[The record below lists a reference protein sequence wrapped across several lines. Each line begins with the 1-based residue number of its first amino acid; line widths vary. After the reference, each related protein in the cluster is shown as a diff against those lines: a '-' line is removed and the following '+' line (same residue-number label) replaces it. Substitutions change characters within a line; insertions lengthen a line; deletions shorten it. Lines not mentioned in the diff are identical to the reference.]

1 MANNFRITS
10 HKKNGG
16 LHLKLSG
23 DFDGTSA
30 LELLYAL
37 HDIIGMAE
45 KIYIETEGL
54 RSLIPFG
61 RMVFIKNFNFSPS
74 AFKKMVFTGDYG
86 HALYPSCAD

>member
-10 HKKNGG
+10 HKKNCG
-16 LHLKLSG
+16 LRLKLSG

-30 LELLYAL
+30 LELIYAL
-37 HDIIGMAE
+37 NDIIGMVE

-54 RSLIPFG
+54 RSLNPFG
-61 RMVFIKNFNFSPS
+61 RMVFINNFNFSAS

-86 HALYPSCAD
+86 HALNPSRAA